1 LGERSFRQTPKNK
14 QGTNQGKGADQAK
27 KWKIMMKKS
36 KNGDLR
42 NKNGN
47 IRPLGEMG
55 KIRGFWKCGSAV
67 PGIPRLS
74 QLQLR
79 TACMNSF
86 LLNGPT
92 MGATWAPGDPG
103 SGQGLTSIVLVSLGK
118 LEVIGVIQV

>member
-1 LGERSFRQTPKNK
+1 MGIYGHLEKWGRS
-14 QGTNQGKGADQAK
+14 ADF
-27 KWKIMMKKS
+27 
-36 KNGDLR
+36 
-42 NKNGN
+42 GN
-47 IRPLGEMG
+47 VALP
-55 KIRGFWKCGSAV
+55 V

-103 SGQGLTSIVLVSLGK
+103 SGQGQTSIVLLVSLGK